1 LLPIIRN
8 TATGLRDISPQYRE
22 SAIALGLS
30 PFARLRLVEL
40 PLAMRSIL
48 AGIKTAAII
57 NVGTATLG
65 GVIGAGGYGERIMTG
80 LTLANSRIM
89 AQGAIPAALL
99 ALIVQGV
106 FEVLERFLVPRG
118 LRLKPAE

>member
-1 LLPIIRN
+1 
-8 TATGLRDISPQYRE
+8 
-22 SAIALGLS
+22 
-30 PFARLRLVEL
+30 
-40 PLAMRSIL
+40 MRSIL

-65 GVIGAGGYGERIMTG
+65 GVIGAGGYGERIMAG
-80 LTLANSRIM
+80 LTLDNSRIM

-106 FEVLERFLVPRG
+106 FEGLERFLVPRG